1 MVIDGLATV
10 NETEGMRWPWTAAWP
25 TNCACAPRVTSRAA
39 SPASPCWSH
48 ATAPSWSRPSGRSE
62 KGRVSIVSYTL
73 SIPLAL
79 WFRWGSLTLFGAVA
93 VLWLIPDRR
102 LEVYLAQR
110 RDEG

>member
-1 MVIDGLATV
+1 MATYGVVLVCAALSYFTVRWVIVANQRPDTGLRDAL
-10 NETEGMRWPWTAAWP
+10 GSDW
-25 TNCACAPRVTSRAA
+25 
-39 SPASPCWSH
+39 
-48 ATAPSWSRPSGRSE
+48 